1 MQIRPI
7 YFFIG
12 NQASVS
18 ELGNYYGIFCFT
30 HPKFGKLY
38 LMTKQIFW
46 R

>member
-7 YFFIG
+7 YSFIG

-18 ELGNYYGIFCFT
+18 ELGNYYDIFCFSYT
-30 HPKFGKLY
+30 KFGKLWV
-38 LMTKQIFW
+38 MTKQIFW